1 MTDEEYK
8 KAELLYPKVKE
19 YLKILEKQA
28 GSLTNLDIENERV
41 EKEMDLLTTLFPGRV
56 IGDTILYRFRF
67 LLLQLD
73 RHLRIPPTPNER
85 SFSIGMP
92 SSGGIL
98 YSVRSITYYIVFEG
112 IDFLNSGT
120 GGGDLFQEFV
130 RVQEKEKI
138 ELIIVPMN
146 KSGYVDYLCIIKDR
160 VLKDENFIK
169 RIIIGDPRASLGNII
184 SRTLYEFY
192 KSLGTYEK

>member
-1 MTDEEYK
+1 M
-8 KAELLYPKVKE
+8 
-19 YLKILEKQA
+19 
-28 GSLTNLDIENERV
+28 
-41 EKEMDLLTTLFPGRV
+41 
-56 IGDTILYRFRF
+56 
-67 LLLQLD
+67 
-73 RHLRIPPTPNER
+73 
-85 SFSIGMP
+85 
-92 SSGGIL
+92 
-98 YSVRSITYYIVFEG
+98 RSITYYIVFEG

-184 SRTLYEFY
+184 SRALYEFY